1 MTNAE
6 LALLSLLAEQPRYG
20 YEIEQLIEQRGM
32 RAWTELGFSSIYY
45 LLKKLAR
52 QGRLKG
58 RRVPGTG
65 APARV
70 IYSLTSRGASAFRR
84 AVASSLA
91 TPARTPPSFLLGLSS
106 LPAISPAQSRH
117 ALAQYLARLE
127 ERAKQLEAQRRLQA
141 PLPDF
146 VDAMFSYSLALT
158 RREIAWVRRFR
169 DRLGRRPRS
178 RVPIGRPP
186 AGFPPSIPSPSR
198 RRRHEET

>member
-58 RRVPGTG
+58 RRIPGTG
-65 APARV
+65 GPSKV
-70 IYSLTSRGASAFRR
+70 IYSLTTRGASTFRR
-84 AVASSLA
+84 AVASALA

-106 LPAISPAQSRH
+106 LPVLTPAQSRR
-117 ALAQYLARLE
+117 ALALYLERLE

-169 DRLGRRPRS
+169 DHLGRRQRS
-178 RVPIGRPP
+178 RAPIGRPA
-186 AGFPPSIPSPSR
+186 AGFPPPVPSTPSR
-198 RRRHEET
+198 RPH

>member
-32 RAWTELGFSSIYY
+32 REWTELGFSSIYY

-58 RRVPGTG
+58 RRVAGTD
-65 APARV
+65 APSRV
-70 IYSLTSRGASAFRR
+70 IYSLTVAGASALRR
-84 AVASSLA
+84 AVVSALA
-91 TPARTPPSFLLGLSS
+91 TPARTPPSFLLGLSN
-106 LPAISPAQSRH
+106 LPAVPPRQSRV
-117 ALAQYLARLE
+117 ALGRYLARLKARG
-127 ERAKQLEAQRRLQA
+127 ERLKAQRRAQA

-158 RREIAWVRRFR
+158 RAETVWVRQFR
-169 DRLGRRPRS
+169 LRLARRRRTRMPH
-178 RVPIGRPP
+178 GRPP
-186 AGFPPSIPSPSR
+186 DGPHPPSQPPSR